1 MKQKV
6 YSQVYLTLSNIVG
19 CLVSPYFLFFNLFR
33 KKYSLKKIK
42 VEKILILEYHR
53 IGDVLIIL
61 PIIKSIRKGYPKSK
75 IVLICCEESYDL
87 IDHFNVVDKIIP
99 VKMPWTDWDFS
110 LKKWIKVFDLIK
122 ELRFE
127 KADLAIDFKGDFR
140 NNWFLWNLKAKV
152 SMGFSPTGGS
162 YFLTNSFKFSHRLH
176 QRSRA
181 ELIALK
187 AGCGVLEK
195 IKKNKI
201 NLNGHIVL
209 HPGSSDY
216 RRSWTEKKWI
226 KLVYLLTKN
235 FKVTVIKTPDSF
247 KLINIIKKN
256 NYNVNI
262 FSGDL
267 VEFKMW
273 LKDQILLIGV
283 DSMAGHLA
291 AELGVPTLS
300 IFGSQNPDLTRPLG
314 NFSVIVNPNKVC
326 QHKKKHWRLCA
337 NCMDEIDEEVVYNS
351 IVKLIKKV
359 KKSKNIK

>member
-6 YSQVYLTLSNIVG
+6 YSNVHLTLSNILGYV
-19 CLVSPYFLFFNLFR
+19 VSPYFLFFNLFR
-33 KKYSLKKIK
+33 KKYYLKKIK
-42 VEKILILEYHR
+42 VKKILILEYHR

-61 PIIKSIRKGYPKSK
+61 PIIKSIRRRYPKSK
-75 IVLICCEESYDL
+75 IVLICCEESYGL

-99 VKMPWTDWDFS
+99 VKMPWTDWGFS
-110 LKKWIKVFDLIK
+110 LKEWFKVINLIK
-122 ELRFE
+122 KLRLE

-162 YFLTNSFKFSHRLH
+162 YFLTNSFKFSHKLH
-176 QRSRA
+176 QRLRA
-181 ELIALK
+181 EFIASK
-187 AGCGVLEK
+187 AGCDVLEK
-195 IKKNKI
+195 TKINKI
-201 NLNGHIVL
+201 NIDGRIAL

-226 KLVYLLTKN
+226 KLLRLLTKK
-235 FKVTVIKTPDSF
+235 FKVTVIKTSDTYG
-247 KLINIIKKN
+247 LINIIKKN
-256 NYNVNI
+256 NYNVDI

-267 VEFKMW
+267 IEFKLW

-300 IFGSQNPDLTRPLG
+300 IFGSQNPSLTRPLG
-314 NFSVIVNPNKVC
+314 SFSAIVNPDKDC
-326 QHKKKHWRLCA
+326 QHNKKHWRLCA
-337 NCMDEIDEEVVYNS
+337 NCIDEIDEKDVYNS
-351 IVKLIKKV
+351 VVKLIKTV